1 MASQARISATSE
13 RAHARSSAALVTREH
28 EGETLALTISKPIL
42 PTKSATAVGRAVAG
56 NPIEGQSKANLSRIL
71 RRRAPSGAAKAGGLE
86 ASVLAPRC
94 ELLDI
99 GQRARGAGI
108 ALEQRLERGGGVQQ
122 ELVPPRGTAEL
133 EGEGRAGGL

>member
-42 PTKSATAVGRAVAG
+42 PTKSATAVARAVAG

-86 ASVLAPRC
+86 ASVLAPPRC

-99 GQRARGAGI
+99 LQRPRGAGV
-108 ALEQRLERGGGVQQ
+108 ASEQRLRRGGGVQ
-122 ELVPPRGTAEL
+122 AE
-133 EGEGRAGGL
+133 R